1 MRGFFRRARTPGHS
15 ISAARH
21 TRSRRKA
28 KSARCSA
35 APPGVSQMT
44 GAPASRTTAASRSGS
59 IRPAP
64 KLAWRSAPE
73 SNSSRLSLAVHQ
85 VDAAGHLE
93 DVLDDGLERVAA
105 RVGVAGVEAEPD
117 HVAAAL
123 GLGDGVEDAVD
134 PLEVPRHRVVAAG
147 GVLDQERELEVGRVD
162 RLAPVVEAD
171 LGVVVAVDVAAVHDQ
186 ALGAQ
191 RRRRVDVLLEQ
202 LARRDPDPVVRGGD
216 VDDVGRVD
224 VEVDPG
230 RRRVVAQPLEPA
242 GVPDLGPLVA
252 LRVAEE
258 ELHQVGL
265 AGLRLRD
272 RVLLLD
278 VRADPGHGTKLS
290 PPSDSP
296 PSG

>member
-1 MRGFFRRARTPGHS
+1 M
-15 ISAARH
+15 
-21 TRSRRKA
+21 
-28 KSARCSA
+28 
-35 APPGVSQMT
+35 
-44 GAPASRTTAASRSGS
+44 
-59 IRPAP
+59 
-64 KLAWRSAPE
+64 
-73 SNSSRLSLAVHQ
+73 
-85 VDAAGHLE
+85 
-93 DVLDDGLERVAA
+93 
-105 RVGVAGVEAEPD
+105 
-117 HVAAAL
+117 VAAAL

-147 GVLDQERELEVGRVD
+147 GVLDQQGELEVGRLD

-216 VDDVGRVD
+216 VDDVRRVD

-242 GVPDLGPLVA
+242 GVPHLGPLVA
-252 LRVAEE
+252 LGVAEE

-278 VRADPGHGTKLS
+278 VRADPGHGDQTIAAR
-290 PPSDSP
+290 
-296 PSG
+296 